1 MGFSSENLIGHE
13 PIVNEGVP
21 RTQISQRLTI
31 SFFHPKIKPNKSLVG
46 FSGSSNQPRYFISR
60 YSLTTLPLTRRQD
73 LIRIAAIEFS
83 KSGYRATTLRQIA
96 DAAGILAGSLYHH
109 FASKE
114 EILREVML
122 SSTADYVREIE
133 NLAKSGQPAPDL
145 IRQALEQ
152 RLNLYRTEGLALG
165 VVLQTDKTTLEHEV
179 FNEMRDLGYRI
190 ERAWNVILEHGVKE
204 GSFEADLDIKAT
216 TYAIQGMVNW
226 AHRWFNPDGRLSAAG
241 LADEWAKLL
250 LRGLEKRKKA

>member
-1 MGFSSENLIGHE
+1 M
-13 PIVNEGVP
+13 
-21 RTQISQRLTI
+21 
-31 SFFHPKIKPNKSLVG
+31 
-46 FSGSSNQPRYFISR
+46 
-60 YSLTTLPLTRRQD
+60 TTETLTRRQD
-73 LIRIAAIEFS
+73 LIRIAAIEFAR
-83 KSGYRATTLRQIA
+83 SGYRATTLRQIA
-96 DAAGILAGSLYHH
+96 DAASILPGSLYHH

-133 NLAKSGQPAPDL
+133 TLAQSGQAAPDL
-145 IRQALEQ
+145 VRQALEQ

-190 ERAWNVILEHGVKE
+190 ERAWNVILERGVQD
-204 GSFEADLDIKAT
+204 GSFEPDLDVRAT

-226 AHRWFNPDGRLSAAG
+226 AHRWFNPDGRLSPEA
-241 LADEWAKLL
+241 LASAWAKLL
-250 LRGLEKRKKA
+250 LRGLERREQP

>member
-1 MGFSSENLIGHE
+1 
-13 PIVNEGVP
+13 
-21 RTQISQRLTI
+21 
-31 SFFHPKIKPNKSLVG
+31 LVG
-46 FSGSSNQPRYFISR
+46 FPGRSNQARRLFSRFILTTP
-60 YSLTTLPLTRRQD
+60 SLTHLPLTRRQD

-133 NLAKSGQPAPDL
+133 SLALSGQPASEL
-145 IRQALEQ
+145 VRQALEQ

-190 ERAWNVILEHGVKE
+190 ERAWSVILEHGVKD
-204 GSFEADLDIKAT
+204 GSFAADLDIKAT

-226 AHRWFNPDGRLSAAG
+226 AHRWFNPDGRLSAQA
-241 LADEWAKLL
+241 LAHEWAKLL
-250 LRGLEKRKKA
+250 LRGLEKRTIL